1 MGERCFAIEMIITE
15 IIGAK
20 EVKKLTAQ
28 LIPIFQLAIN
38 LFRELFVINRGRI
51 LFFNNYLLITMR
63 EGQLLMFQI
72 GNIFEF
78 D

>member
-38 LFRELFVINRGRI
+38 LF
-51 LFFNNYLLITMR
+51 
-63 EGQLLMFQI
+63 
-72 GNIFEF
+72 
-78 D
+78 